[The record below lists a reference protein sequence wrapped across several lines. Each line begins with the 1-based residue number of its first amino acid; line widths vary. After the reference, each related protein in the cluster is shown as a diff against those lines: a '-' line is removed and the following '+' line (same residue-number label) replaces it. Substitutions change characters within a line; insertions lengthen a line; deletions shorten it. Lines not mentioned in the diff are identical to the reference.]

1 MAAIKKSLNQASPRG
16 VTRSTV
22 GHMATEPSE
31 VLRDLWRSQEQ
42 AEALDDDCEAKSCRR
57 MTDAGVGFDEFAA
70 QGAQDGTA
78 SQASTADLATA
89 WRDRLKREGKYNAAG
104 GTLRDLV
111 MGPRVTGPRP

>member
-1 MAAIKKSLNQASPRG
+1 MG
-16 VTRSTV
+16 
-22 GHMATEPSE
+22 TEPSD

-70 QGAQDGTA
+70 QAGPVSQPSTA
-78 SQASTADLATA
+78 SQANAADLATA
-89 WRDRLKREGKYNAAG
+89 WRDRLKREGKYNASG

-111 MGPRVTGPRP
+111 MGPSATGPRP